1 MMNNMTKKEKLL
13 LAFTAAAMLICLIP
27 LVCMTFARTDT
38 TTEKKE
44 LAPMPSLFEDGSF
57 NIDYLGQ
64 LGDYFSDHFAFRQQ
78 LVSLDSAIRGR
89 IFGVS
94 TVDSVVVGR
103 DGWLFFTDTVN
114 DFTGAEPLSDRA
126 LFNIA
131 NNISIMQQ
139 YAEANGARFVFTI
152 APNKNT
158 LYPQFMPYT
167 LTAADRSSHNAIRLR
182 EKLDALGVNYVDLFD
197 MFDARGEVLYLKR
210 DSHWNDRGALLVCN
224 ELLRAADREDAVYV
238 DGDCELVDFTG
249 DLNSMLYPL
258 NSKPEKNYDY
268 GISGYD
274 TVTGS
279 GSVEDALIVTSCS
292 DAPGSLLMYRD
303 SFGNSMLPFMAR
315 AFGSAAFMRTVPY
328 NTGMHTG
335 VYQPD
340 TVIVEKVERNIDE
353 LASMPPVLESADTEL
368 ETVSGSDV
376 LATVEASAA
385 EENFTFWRFDGEI
398 DNAVADND
406 TRIFLRITCDDG
418 YCFTREAFTVSN
430 DDTDYA
436 FRLYVSQ
443 DTIFEDSSAQVEV
456 IACCLGEW
464 HTLCSENIYFSTSG
478 AGFDE

>member
-1 MMNNMTKKEKLL
+1 MMKDMTKKERLL

-44 LAPMPSLFEDGSF
+44 LAPLPSLIEDGSL
-57 NIDYLGQ
+57 NINYLGQ
-64 LGDYFSDHFAFRQQ
+64 LGAYFSDRFAFRQQ

-89 IFGVS
+89 VFGVS
-94 TVDSVVVGR
+94 TVDSVVVGK
-103 DGWLFFTDTVN
+103 DGWLFYTDTVN
-114 DFTGAEPLSDRA
+114 DYTGAQPLSDRA

-131 NNISIMQQ
+131 NNVSIMQQ
-139 YAEANGARFVFTI
+139 YAEARGARFVFTI

-167 LTAADRSSHNAIRLR
+167 LTAADRSAHNAVRLR
-182 EKLDALGVNYVDLFD
+182 ERLDSLGVNYVDLFE
-197 MFDARGEVLYLKR
+197 MFDSRGEVLYLER

-224 ELLRAADREDAVYV
+224 ELLRAAGREDAVYP
-238 DGDCELVDFTG
+238 DGDCELVDYIG

-268 GISGYD
+268 GISGFD
-274 TVTGS
+274 FVTGS
-279 GSVEDALIVTSCS
+279 GSAEDALIVTSCS

-328 NTGMHTG
+328 NAGLHIGNYM
-335 VYQPD
+335 PD
-340 TVIVEKVERNIDE
+340 AVIVEKVERNIDE
-353 LASMPPVLESADTEL
+353 LATMPPVLETPDTEL

-376 LATVEASAA
+376 LASVEACAA
-385 EENFTFWRFDGEI
+385 EENLTLWRFDGEI
-398 DNAVADND
+398 DDAVADSG

-430 DDTDYA
+430 DETDYA
-436 FRLYVSQ
+436 FRLYVGQ
-443 DTIFEDSSAQVEV
+443 DVIFEDSSAQVEV

-464 HTLCSENIYFSTSG
+464 HVLCNESIYFSPLE
-478 AGFDE
+478 AEFD